1 LLAPLRIAVVGAG
14 AWGTALGVRWTLAHT
29 VTLIT
34 RRAEH
39 ASDLRAAAENTRYLP
54 GIALPPSLTIAT
66 LADSAFAQAAPP
78 DLLVLGVPTDGL
90 VATLEQLSMWRTR
103 PLIAVCKGFVGDAAA
118 LPAEVIAAR
127 WAASHGILSGPSFA
141 QEVARGL
148 PAALALASTEATF
161 ANTMAE
167 RLRDEA
173 LRIYPITDVVGV
185 EIGGA
190 VKNVL
195 AIAAGLCDGLLLG
208 HNARAALITRGL
220 AEVTRLAV
228 AMGGHA
234 ATLAGLAGM
243 GDLVLTCTGD
253 LSRNRRVG
261 LALAEGKTLHT
272 IVSELGHVAE
282 GVSAAQK
289 TVYLAKKFA
298 VEMPISSA
306 VAQLLAGHLTPREAV
321 SALMMRETPRA

>member
-1 LLAPLRIAVVGAG
+1 MQR
-14 AWGTALGVRWTLAHT
+14 
-29 VTLIT
+29 
-34 RRAEH
+34 
-39 ASDLRAAAENTRYLP
+39 AAENTRYLP
-54 GIALPPSLTIAT
+54 GIALPPTLHITSLAEAN
-66 LADSAFAQAAPP
+66 LAQASTS
-78 DLLVLGVPTDGL
+78 DVLVLGVPTGGL
-90 VATLEQLSMWRTR
+90 LETLDRLHAWRTL

-118 LPAEVIAAR
+118 LPAEVIATR
-127 WAASHGILSGPSFA
+127 WAASHAILSGPSFA

-148 PAALALASTEATF
+148 PAALALASTEAAF

-173 LRIYPITDVVGV
+173 LRIYPTTDVVGV

-228 AMGGHA
+228 ALGGA
-234 ATLAGLAGM
+234 PATLAGLAGM

-261 LALAEGKTLHT
+261 LVLAQGKPLAT

-289 TVYLAKKFA
+289 TVLLANKYGID
-298 VEMPISSA
+298 MPISSA
-306 VAQLLAGHLTPREAV
+306 VAQLLAGQLTPREAV
-321 SALMMRETPRA
+321 SALMMRDLPRA